1 MSHRQIS
8 APSTQHIR
16 SKYMCASWQGVKGV
30 GTSEQEENSHHTGW
44 TSASQPIEIIT
55 ILWMTSAELIL
66 PDHPA
71 HIVLT
76 ISEPPLLVSPP
87 MDTAAEWPDF
97 LVRRM
102 RTKDFLG
109 PIKRPTTD
117 IHCNWSRLIFCWC
130 YWCFSEAHHMHLTLV
145 RLSKKNWKIAPS
157 HALKD
162 ERITSTKSE
171 VGNISILAQRH
182 PCDIRLGCWA
192 SNSNLY
198 QTRTNIM
205 TLKLLK

>member
-1 MSHRQIS
+1 MNKKKIYILLAGQAHLNHRDNHNIVNGFSRADTSRSSCTHSFNDIRAS
-8 APSTQHIR
+8 AVGF
-16 SKYMCASWQGVKGV
+16 AS
-30 GTSEQEENSHHTGW
+30 
-44 TSASQPIEIIT
+44 
-55 ILWMTSAELIL
+55 
-66 PDHPA
+66 
-71 HIVLT
+71 
-76 ISEPPLLVSPP
+76 P

-145 RLSKKNWKIAPS
+145 RLSKKNWEIAPS
-157 HALKD
+157 HLLKD
-162 ERITSTKSE
+162 EKITSTKSE

-182 PCDIRLGCWA
+182 PCDIRLACWA
-192 SNSNLY
+192 SNSSLY

-205 TLKLLK
+205 TFKLLK